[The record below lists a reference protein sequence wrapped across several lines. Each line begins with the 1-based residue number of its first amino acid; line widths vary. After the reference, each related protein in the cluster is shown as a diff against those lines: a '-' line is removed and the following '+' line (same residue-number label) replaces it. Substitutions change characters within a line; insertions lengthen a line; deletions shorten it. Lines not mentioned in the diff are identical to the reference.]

1 MRTTSSTS
9 LFLLMFEIP
18 LIQKRRIIL
27 HVDADAFFASV
38 EQVLNPKLKGKPV
51 LVGGPSSQNGIVS
64 AASYEA
70 KKFGI
75 TSGMPTYL
83 ARRKC
88 PQAIFVTGNFEAYR
102 KFSKAIYNILANY
115 TPDTE
120 MASIDEAYLDIT
132 GCEKLYKKSAPDIAR
147 AILMEIHKKT
157 GLSVSCGLASSKTVA
172 KVASSTNKPHKLTI
186 VPYGREREFLYP
198 LHLRA
203 IPGIGPR
210 TFSTL
215 ERCGLERIGQL
226 SDLSLSEV
234 FKIFG
239 IYGIP
244 LWKRACG
251 IDNTPV
257 VADHSLPKSISK
269 EHTFY
274 ESVTN
279 KEFCIKYMKELSELV
294 FTKLRSHELKART
307 VFIKIRYLK
316 EQGGYGEVEES
327 DGVSKRGR
335 LFEDVGFQQHIDI
348 PTAMSNT
355 LFNSMRD
362 LFLKHVEDRP
372 IRLIGIGVS
381 GLSQNYNLS
390 LFNNDN
396 EEEQLFCEIDRI
408 KKLYGQESISYGA

>member
-1 MRTTSSTS
+1 
-9 LFLLMFEIP
+9 MFEIP

-51 LVGGPSSQNGIVS
+51 LVGGPSSHNGIVS

-88 PQAIFVTGNFEAYR
+88 PQAIFVNGNFEAYR

-147 AILMEIHKKT
+147 SILMEIYKKT

-172 KVASSTNKPHKLTI
+172 KVASSTNKPHKLTT

-210 TFSTL
+210 TFATL

-226 SDLSLSEV
+226 SDLSLPEV
-234 FKIFG
+234 YKIFG
-239 IYGIP
+239 IHGIP
-244 LWKRACG
+244 LWKRARG
-251 IDNTPV
+251 IDNSPV
-257 VADHSLPKSISK
+257 IGDHSLPKSISK

-274 ESVTN
+274 ESVTS
-279 KEFCIKYMKELSELV
+279 KEFCVKYMKELSELV

-307 VFIKIRYLK
+307 VFIKIRYKK
-316 EQGGYGEVEES
+316 EEEELS
-327 DGVSKRGR
+327 FRPRFDRGTHSAHLVDSTSLRSR
-335 LFEDVGFQQHIDI
+335 LFEDVGFQQNIDI
-348 PTAMSNT
+348 PTSLSNK
-355 LFNSMRD
+355 LFNAMRN

-396 EEEQLFCEIDRI
+396 EEEKLFCEIDRI